1 MEGGEGVEVDRREG
15 GCERDDCDENHEIVE
30 MVGEPEP
37 GIPSLALH
45 VTYTEEQLHVGLVV

>member
-1 MEGGEGVEVDRREG
+1 MEGGEGVEVDRRERADVK
-15 GCERDDCDENHEIVE
+15 EMTVTRIKNHE

-45 VTYTEEQLHVGLVV
+45 VTDTEEQLHVGLVV